1 MQQQSSRDCST
12 VAQLILSIVGM
23 LVYGAA
29 AVLFITVGFSREGA
43 MPSLTDSIPS
53 RALGC
58 VAIACLLLLIPSFV
72 LSIRRL
78 RGGICHPVI
87 SSNRR
92 LLLLASLG
100 LVLWAGILMIGE
112 TLIQT
117 PALHFLLPVLTV
129 LGAGL
134 PIWWI
139 VELGRLHLSAGSSQ
153 RSWGLFGFSLTV
165 TPPIILI
172 VESII
177 LVVAFLFLFIALSGT
192 PQFKSLVEEFINSAS
207 SGAIPDLQAYE
218 TFFTGFIQ
226 KPYVLLG
233 LLAITSLI
241 IPLLEELL
249 KPLALLVIASRKPT
263 PGQGFVG
270 GLICGAAFAFLET
283 SGTLVS
289 SIDSGWVVLV
299 LMRLGTGLLH
309 ITASGLVGLGLA
321 RAWQAKKSRYFFRNY
336 MLAVLMHG
344 TWNAFGVMLGYL
356 PIIGPSF
363 EMDLPFASWMARV
376 APYMLILFSVG
387 LIVVLISLN
396 RRLQRETAPPI
407 LPSSL
412 EPPLP
417 TMP

>member
-1 MQQQSSRDCST
+1 MQQQSGRDCST

-29 AVLFITVGFSREGA
+29 AALFMTAGLSREGA

-53 RALGC
+53 LALGC

-78 RGGICHPVI
+78 QGVIRHPVI

-117 PALHFLLPVLTV
+117 PALHILLPVLTV

-153 RSWGLFGFSLTV
+153 RGWGLFSFSLTV

-192 PQFKSLVEEFINSAS
+192 PQFKSLIEEFINSAT
-207 SGAIPDLQAYE
+207 SGAIPDLRAYE
-218 TFFTGFIQ
+218 TFFTGFMQ

-233 LLAITSLI
+233 LLVITSLI

-263 PGQGFVG
+263 PSQGFVG

-299 LMRLGTGLLH
+299 LMRLGTSLLH

-321 RAWQAKKSRYFFRNY
+321 RAWQAKKSRNFFRNY

-363 EMDLPFASWMARV
+363 EMNLPFASWMARV

-396 RRLQRETAPPI
+396 RRLQRETVPPI
-407 LPSSL
+407 LPSSP

-417 TMP
+417 TIP